1 MTFDAREKSRFG
13 GRPIRL
19 FRFQRQG
26 IIWRFA
32 QADRVIT
39 VGGFDWLP
47 AQIDRDEIKQTS
59 ERAKDKLAIRMAY
72 LRDPNAA
79 LIDLPTTQAL
89 GDLWHPYIPSDK
101 IAVMCLSTHYG
112 ETDSP
117 VLEWSGEVAQPQ
129 YTDVELTLT
138 CVPGKAIT
146 EARNQGAKWQ
156 RACWK
161 SPYSTGLRGCNLDP
175 AAFEVPGT
183 LTSVVG
189 LTVKAAAFATAPLS
203 LLQGSLSWT
212 RSNGLI
218 ERRTITSH
226 TLGSDTV
233 TLLYGGDDLDVAT
246 AVVALP
252 NCPGTWA
259 ACVERGNDLNYG
271 GAIYKP
277 VENPNG
283 ESMSWG

>member
-1 MTFDAREKSRFG
+1 MFDTFELSRFG
-13 GRPIRL
+13 GKPIRL

-32 QADRVIT
+32 QADRTIT
-39 VGGFDWLP
+39 AGGFDWLP

-101 IAVMCLSTHYG
+101 IAVMCLATHYG
-112 ETDSP
+112 ETDAP

-175 AAFEVPGT
+175 AAFEVSGT

-218 ERRTITSH
+218 ERRTITAH

-259 ACVERGNDLNYG
+259 ACVERGNEPNYG